1 MNSGQ
6 FEDLYSLPPQDRLEL
21 ARALQHSVEGEADVQ
36 FVPLEPS
43 EIVSLRSLV
52 AAVECELE
60 SQSPSRVIE
69 A

>member
-6 FEDLYSLPPQDRLEL
+6 FEDLFSLPPEDRLEL
-21 ARALQHSVEGEADVQ
+21 ARALQHGVEGEADVQ
-36 FVPLEPS
+36 FVPLEPP
-43 EIVSLRSLV
+43 ELVSLRGLL
-52 AAVECELE
+52 AALECEHE